1 MSDRG
6 QETEAKFYVQHLDQI
21 TKRLDNFQAR
31 LIQPRVLETNLRF
44 DQPDDSFHSSGRVLR
59 LRRDT
64 ESKLT
69 YKGAGQNKSGVLDRQ
84 EIEFVVGDFD
94 KAKQF
99 LEALGYRQKMFYEKY
114 RATYILESNSELL
127 DRVSQRQS
135 CEIMLDEL
143 PYGNF
148 VEIEGENVEQIQA
161 VAAKLNLDWNAAIE
175 TSYTGL
181 FENVKKALE
190 LPFPDISFQ
199 NFEGIRVTPDHL
211 RVQPAD
217 GKSETKPHE

>member
-6 QETEAKFYVQHLDQI
+6 QETEAKFYVLHLDQI
-21 TKRLDNFQAR
+21 TKLLDNFQAR

-44 DQPDDSFHSSGRVLR
+44 DLPDDSFRSSGRVLR

-69 YKGAGQNKSGVLDRQ
+69 YKGAGQNKSGVIDRQ

-99 LEALGYRQKMFYEKY
+99 LEALGYRQRMFYEKY
-114 RATYILESNSELL
+114 RATYGLPA
-127 DRVSQRQS
+127 VSV
-135 CEIMLDEL
+135 MLDEL
-143 PYGNF
+143 PYGQF
-148 VEIEGENVEQIQA
+148 VEIEGETDEEIKA

-217 GKSETKPHE
+217 GYS

>member
-6 QETEAKFYVQHLDQI
+6 QETEAKFYLLHLDEI
-21 TKRLDNFQAR
+21 TTRLKELQAR
-31 LIQPRVLETNLRF
+31 LIQPRVLEMNLRF
-44 DQPDDSFHSSGRVLR
+44 DLPDNSFRSSGRVLR

-64 ESKLT
+64 ESKFT

-84 EIEFVVGDFD
+84 EIEFAVGDFE
-94 KAKQF
+94 KARQF
-99 LEALGYRQKMFYEKY
+99 LEALGFRQTMFYEKY
-114 RATYILESNSELL
+114 RATYVLESDSSLSENEKQASRLH
-127 DRVSQRQS
+127 S

-148 VEIEGENVEQIQA
+148 VEIEGENVEQIQK
-161 VAAKLNLDWNAAIE
+161 VAGKLDLDWNSAIE

-190 LPFPDISFQ
+190 LSFQDISFK
-199 NFEGIRVTPDHL
+199 NFEGIKVRPEHL
-211 RVQPAD
+211 RVRPAD
-217 GKSETKPHE
+217 G